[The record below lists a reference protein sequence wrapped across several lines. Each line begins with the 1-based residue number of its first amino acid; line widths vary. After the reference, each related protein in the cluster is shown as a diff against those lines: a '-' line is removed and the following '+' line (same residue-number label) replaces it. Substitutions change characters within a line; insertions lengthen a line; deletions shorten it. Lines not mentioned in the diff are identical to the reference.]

1 MRYLEVLAISAVV
14 VASGCSVLG
23 GDFSSSSQS
32 AGTWLRDGSIAV
44 SRPVPS
50 QNALNSSGSM
60 NGQNNDPLL
69 GFMPTKQAVEST
81 RQGSWLLITRS
92 SRKIEVVQDGKTTT
106 VISGDGVQSLRP
118 GTYTIAH
125 KQETPLWY
133 APDQYFALRDI
144 EIPTNNETERFR
156 RGALGTAAVFLDAD
170 TPIHNGPVW
179 RDEIGG
185 VRIDDQG
192 MLALFN
198 TLKVG
203 DAVEVR

>member
-23 GDFSSSSQS
+23 GDFSGSTQSS
-32 AGTWLRDGSIAV
+32 GTWLRDGSIAV

-50 QNALNSSGSM
+50 HTAS
-60 NGQNNDPLL
+60 NGQTNDPLL
-69 GFMPTKQAVEST
+69 GFMPTKQMAEPT
-81 RQGSWLLITRS
+81 RQGTWLRITRS
-92 SRKIEVVQDGKTTT
+92 SRKIEVVQDGRTTS
-106 VISGDGVQSLRP
+106 VISGDGVQALRP

-144 EIPTNNETERFR
+144 EVPTNNETERFR

-185 VRIDDQG
+185 VRIDDQA
-192 MLALFN
+192 MSALFN